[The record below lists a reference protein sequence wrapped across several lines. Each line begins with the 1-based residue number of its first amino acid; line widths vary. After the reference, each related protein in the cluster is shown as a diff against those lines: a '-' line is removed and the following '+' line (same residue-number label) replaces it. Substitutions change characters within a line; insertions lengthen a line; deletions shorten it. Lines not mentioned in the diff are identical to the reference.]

1 MATRKAMQGQ
11 IYTLIDNAVYACI
24 FIVFVLGDFR
34 VSDNDLKHLIDLQ
47 CMYVPF
53 LVHDM
58 YMFHTWK
65 VSTFKRFN
73 ELSNY

>member
-34 VSDNDLKHLIDLQ
+34 VSDNDLKRLIGLQ
-47 CMYVPF
+47 CTYVPY
-53 LVHDM
+53 DM
-58 YMFHTWK
+58 YMFHTRK